1 LQIWYD
7 GADSTQFQPTNPA
20 SGDAIT
26 QWNDKSAT
34 AHNANPIAGAP
45 TYKPIYTASIQNNK
59 SSVWFDGVEDG
70 LEVNL
75 GTNLHSL
82 TGSSFIW
89 VGKTMNP
96 TIDQQIFL
104 STLKTGGTHV
114 SANGLQL
121 AISGSSTYTVGYASG
136 SAISD
141 TLVDNGWH
149 VHSLIFDGTQTG
161 NANRLKYRIDGYE
174 RNLTFLTDVSGS
186 TSDTINGALLGVD
199 ASTNKDFVGYMG
211 EVLLYT
217 RALSTTEIT
226 NIENYLFT
234 KWGTSA
240 ILPSPSPTPSISVTP
255 SISTTPSIT
264 PSTSGSG
271 GIVTSGLVFNLASAP
286 TSGTTWTD
294 ATGNGYNATLN
305 GASSYT
311 SSFSGGI
318 QLANANYS
326 ETGYISVPYNVTSSA
341 VTVEMVASFNPTSY
355 WGTIWGNEV
364 YNSDSGYFAYMDS
377 ATSINYGKSTSES
390 SETVTAS
397 DAVRH
402 WVFVINGTSHSL
414 YLNGSQVGT
423 TDTVSIQTLF
433 ASNNF
438 YFGAR
443 HLNDGTGFTDVLNN
457 STEAF
462 YPAFYQMR
470 VYGRGLSSGE
480 ITQNFNAIKGTY
492 GL

>member
-1 LQIWYD
+1 M
-7 GADSTQFQPTNPA
+7 A
-20 SGDAIT
+20 
-26 QWNDKSAT
+26 DKSINITRQQQQKFRNAVADYHWKSGNNVQFIEIGVNIELAPSSSPTPSVTPSFTMTPTVTQTPSTTISITPTRTPSNTITPTVTMTPTSTAT
-34 AHNANPIAGAP
+34 PSNTITPSNTATPSLTQTPSNTPSITATPSITSTPSN
-45 TYKPIYTASIQNNK
+45 TASP
-59 SSVWFDGVEDG
+59 S
-70 LEVNL
+70 
-75 GTNLHSL
+75 
-82 TGSSFIW
+82 
-89 VGKTMNP
+89 
-96 TIDQQIFL
+96 
-104 STLKTGGTHV
+104 
-114 SANGLQL
+114 
-121 AISGSSTYTVGYASG
+121 YTPSQ
-136 SAISD
+136 
-141 TLVDNGWH
+141 
-149 VHSLIFDGTQTG
+149 TQTPS
-161 NANRLKYRIDGYE
+161 N
-174 RNLTFLTDVSGS
+174 TVTPS
-186 TSDTINGALLGVD
+186 
-199 ASTNKDFVGYMG
+199 
-211 EVLLYT
+211 YT
-217 RALSTTEIT
+217 PSNTTT
-226 NIENYLFT
+226 PT
-234 KWGTSA
+234 VTQT
-240 ILPSPSPTPSISVTP
+240 PSNSMTPSVTPTATPSPTPSITP
-255 SISTTPSIT
+255 SS
-264 PSTSGSG
+264 SGSG

-318 QLANANYS
+318 QLANANNYS
-326 ETGYISVPYNVTSSA
+326 EETGYISVPYNITSSA
-341 VTVEMVASFNPTSY
+341 VTVEMVASFNPTDY
-355 WGTIWGNEV
+355 WGAIWGNEV

-443 HLNDGTGFTDVLNN
+443 HTNAGTGFTDVLNN
-457 STEAF
+457 STAAF

>member
-1 LQIWYD
+1 M
-7 GADSTQFQPTNPA
+7 A
-20 SGDAIT
+20 
-26 QWNDKSAT
+26 DKSINITRQQQQKFRNAVADYHWKSGNNVQFIEIGVNIELVPSSSPTPSVTPSFTMTPTVTQTPSTTISITPTRTPSNTITPTVTMTPTSTAT
-34 AHNANPIAGAP
+34 PSNTITPSNTATPSLTQTPSNTPSITATPSITSTPSN
-45 TYKPIYTASIQNNK
+45 TASP
-59 SSVWFDGVEDG
+59 S
-70 LEVNL
+70 
-75 GTNLHSL
+75 
-82 TGSSFIW
+82 
-89 VGKTMNP
+89 
-96 TIDQQIFL
+96 
-104 STLKTGGTHV
+104 
-114 SANGLQL
+114 
-121 AISGSSTYTVGYASG
+121 YTPSQ
-136 SAISD
+136 
-141 TLVDNGWH
+141 
-149 VHSLIFDGTQTG
+149 TQTPS
-161 NANRLKYRIDGYE
+161 N
-174 RNLTFLTDVSGS
+174 TVTPS
-186 TSDTINGALLGVD
+186 
-199 ASTNKDFVGYMG
+199 
-211 EVLLYT
+211 YT
-217 RALSTTEIT
+217 PSNTTT
-226 NIENYLFT
+226 PT
-234 KWGTSA
+234 VTQT
-240 ILPSPSPTPSISVTP
+240 PSNSMTPSVTPTATPSPTPSITP
-255 SISTTPSIT
+255 SS
-264 PSTSGSG
+264 SGSG
-271 GIVTSGLVFNLASAP
+271 GIVTSGLVFNLASAS

-318 QLANANYS
+318 QLANANNYS
-326 ETGYISVPYNVTSSA
+326 EETGYISVPYNITSSA
-341 VTVEMVASFNPTSY
+341 VTVEMVASFNPTDY
-355 WGTIWGNEV
+355 WGAIWGNEV
-364 YNSDSGYFAYMDS
+364 YDSGSGYFAYMDT

-443 HLNDGTGFTDVLNN
+443 HTNAGTGFTDVLNN
-457 STEAF
+457 STAAF

>member
-1 LQIWYD
+1 M
-7 GADSTQFQPTNPA
+7 ADRPRLNITSKQKFDLKNAIADFQPNQGGNVIFIEPGIKTIGISVTP
-20 SGDAIT
+20 SISIT
-26 QWNDKSAT
+26 PSVT
-34 AHNANPIAGAP
+34 P
-45 TYKPIYTASIQNNK
+45 SI
-59 SSVWFDGVEDG
+59 S
-70 LEVNL
+70 
-75 GTNLHSL
+75 
-82 TGSSFIW
+82 
-89 VGKTMNP
+89 
-96 TIDQQIFL
+96 
-104 STLKTGGTHV
+104 
-114 SANGLQL
+114 
-121 AISGSSTYTVGYASG
+121 
-136 SAISD
+136 
-141 TLVDNGWH
+141 
-149 VHSLIFDGTQTG
+149 
-161 NANRLKYRIDGYE
+161 R
-174 RNLTFLTDVSGS
+174 
-186 TSDTINGALLGVD
+186 
-199 ASTNKDFVGYMG
+199 
-211 EVLLYT
+211 
-217 RALSTTEIT
+217 
-226 NIENYLFT
+226 
-234 KWGTSA
+234 
-240 ILPSPSPTPSISVTP
+240 TPSISVTP
-255 SISTTPSIT
+255 QVSATPAVTPTVTPSTSITATPSYTPTPTATPSPTPSIT
-264 PSTSGSG
+264 PSSSGSG

-318 QLANANYS
+318 QLANANNYS
-326 ETGYISVPYNVTSSA
+326 ETGYISVPYNITSSA
-341 VTVEMVASFNPTSY
+341 VTVEMVASFNPTDY
-355 WGTIWGNEV
+355 WGAIWGNEV

-414 YLNGSQVGT
+414 YLNGIQVGT

-443 HLNDGTGFTDVLNN
+443 HTNAGTGFTDVLNN
-457 STEAF
+457 STAAF